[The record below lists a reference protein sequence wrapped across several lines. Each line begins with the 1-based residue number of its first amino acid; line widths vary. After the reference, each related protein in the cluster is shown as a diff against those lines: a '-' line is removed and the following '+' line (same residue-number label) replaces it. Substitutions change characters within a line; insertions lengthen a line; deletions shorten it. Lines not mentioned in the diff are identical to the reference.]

1 LGVCLGAGEVEGAGE
16 GRAAAAAA
24 GTGVGLLLR
33 VGPERGDSA
42 GRREWIESKAESVI
56 MFFSRSDSSSWGRVL
71 VGVGFG
77 PEDDGVNL
85 HS

>member
-1 LGVCLGAGEVEGAGE
+1 LFLGAGEAEGAAGE
-16 GRAAAAAA
+16 GRAAAA

-56 MFFSRSDSSSWGRVL
+56 MFFSRSDSSSWG
-71 VGVGFG
+71 
-77 PEDDGVNL
+77 EC
-85 HS
+85 